1 MLPSEIAQKNN
12 RVRFWNETITSGALK
27 AAQRKEMTDLLVKF
41 KGILLLFSQ
50 SGSISEEDSLSL
62 RDLERK
68 LEQLA
73 ESARLES
80 GKSELL

>member
-50 SGSISEEDSLSL
+50 SGSISEEDSLIL
-62 RDLERK
+62 RDLEHK